1 MTLDIEKFTKRPIEI
16 EAVQFVGTKTHAE
29 SIVDW
34 IMRHGHEAREAY
46 VAVEETVVI
55 DNEDGTAYKTGVV
68 VGSKLEGV
76 SITTLE
82 GEMLAQP
89 NDWIIKGVKG
99 EFYPC
104 KPDVFEASYVKAGT
118 DA

>member
-1 MTLDIEKFTKRPIEI
+1 MPLDIEKFAKRPVEI

-34 IMRHGHEAREAY
+34 IMRHGHSSFVAY
-46 VAVEETVVI
+46 VTVEDTVAI
-55 DNEDGTAYKTGVV
+55 DNEDGT
-68 VGSKLEGV
+68 
-76 SITTLE
+76 
-82 GEMLAQP
+82 MLAQP

-104 KPDVFEASYVKAGT
+104 KPDVFEASYVKVGN
-118 DA
+118 